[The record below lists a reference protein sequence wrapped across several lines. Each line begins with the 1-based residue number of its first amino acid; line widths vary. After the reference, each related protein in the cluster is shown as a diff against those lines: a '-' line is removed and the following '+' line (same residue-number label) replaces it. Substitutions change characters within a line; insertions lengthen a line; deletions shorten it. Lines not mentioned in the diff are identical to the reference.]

1 MMVARAK
8 TDIKKKHYPL
18 FIRFAEYYVKLTWIN
33 GRYECIEWNEY
44 RRQIAT
50 NDFSE
55 SYNNLVQ
62 IECGLHSPFFLFVW
76 HLKRFS
82 AKHIARWN
90 RFKAKGFERAS
101 SMKEHLKL
109 LNVKDLWDKIGRR
122 EISLYEYMDYM
133 IG

>member
-1 MMVARAK
+1 MNLFGFSFLSDQWMFFVFLEAYDMMVARAK
-8 TDIKKKHYPL
+8 MDIKKKHYPL

-62 IECGLHSPFFLFVW
+62 IECGLHSPFFLFVSFE
-76 HLKRFS
+76 KVQC
-82 AKHIARWN
+82 
-90 RFKAKGFERAS
+90 KAYCAMEQIQSK
-101 SMKEHLKL
+101 
-109 LNVKDLWDKIGRR
+109 WI
-122 EISLYEYMDYM
+122 
-133 IG
+133 